1 MTTYY
6 DTNTAT
12 ADIDDLNL
20 DLGTVEAQA
29 DFSPIPAG
37 DYQVQCVA
45 VDLATSNAGNRMIK
59 AQFQV
64 LGGEYDNRRIFE
76 NYNIQHHNPQV
87 SEISLRSIKS
97 WVIASGLTG
106 NERLTM
112 ALLKGLEGVEFLASV
127 KIEQDKTGQY
137 GPQNRIKAYKPLPGA
152 TAQSAPASRPAAPSG
167 ATPPPAV
174 RAASAPAKPWER
186 ARA

>member
-1 MTTYY
+1 MTAYY

-20 DLGTVEAQA
+20 DLGTVEAQD
-29 DFSPIPAG
+29 DFAPIPAG
-37 DYQVQCVA
+37 DYQVQCVS
-45 VDLATSNAGNRMIK
+45 VDLATSNAGNRLVK

-76 NYNIQHHNPQV
+76 SYNIQHANPKV
-87 SEISLRSIKS
+87 VEISLRSVKS
-97 WVIASGLTG
+97 WAIACGLTG

-112 ALLKGLEGVEFLASV
+112 AMLKGLEGVEFLANV

-152 TAQSAPASRPAAPSG
+152 
-167 ATPPPAV
+167 V
-174 RAASAPAKPWER
+174 ASAPAQAARPASVPPRPAPAAAPARPWEQ